1 MVPLSEECRL
11 STKSVFDD
19 DDEVRSRKWGCATF
33 KYLTAEAQRRAQPQG
48 TEMKSDGTATKGP
61 SEWFDWA
68 DPGPRVHEGAVQVGG
83 SG

>member
-1 MVPLSEECRL
+1 M
-11 STKSVFDD
+11 FDD

-68 DPGPRVHEGAVQVGG
+68 DPGAQSSRRSG
-83 SG
+83 SGGGKWLS